1 MLRSESEAAAH
12 EQWLM
17 LPAEIFVA
25 SSRCPRVIMANFVP
39 LSDEIR
45 SNGKKE
51 DPSGDEKS
59 VGGASPVAGGK
70 LQTQRFESS
79 TFSVFPQKP

>member
-1 MLRSESEAAAH
+1 MIIAK
-12 EQWLM
+12 
-17 LPAEIFVA
+17 I
-25 SSRCPRVIMANFVP
+25 VP

-51 DPSGDEKS
+51 DTSGDEKS
-59 VGGASPVAGGK
+59 VGAASPVAGGK

-79 TFSVFPQKP
+79 TFSVFPQQP